1 MFNLNATCTQNTH
14 KLLVNGDSAFTG
26 KLAFTNSADTLSVYG
41 YIDYNTSKRFIFHE
55 QSMSGTSVTSY
66 YENYQLPAPNSA
78 RTDNATYDILTS
90 KAAVTV
96 AQGGT
101 GATSFTANSV
111 IMSGAS
117 TTAALTTRAVF
128 NMTNKGHLSWTAAA
142 TDIHLVTKNTLAYWD
157 GRFKDGKSNLTYCVK
172 GEFGDSVV
180 GNGRVFYGTCST
192 AAGTAAKEV
201 TCAKYDALT
210 AGDMIIVDFSN
221 TNSAAVANLTLNV
234 NSKGAKPIKKQY
246 NGTLSDLNTV
256 GELHQDTFSVFVY
269 TGEYWIFTNGNYNTN
284 TTPYGIRIYNQT
296 SGYNADYPLIVSRTP
311 LTTQIGT
318 NNENGSYTNNVYG
331 VIWDSPNDGTHN
343 KTPTLNPSTGRM
355 KIYDLT
361 MVNKAISL
369 QNGNSTSHLVTIS
382 AANNT
387 ATADHTWY
395 IPNLNQDR
403 YFVTRNTA
411 SSLGGVTQP
420 VYISNNAAVSVCTN
434 TLDLVYPVGSI
445 YISTVADN
453 PNPDNRADAIFPN
466 TTWVAFGQGQVLVGV
481 NSSDTDFNISEKTGG
496 EKTHTLTD
504 TEMPKHQHTIPSM
517 TTKGTTVKARYANTN
532 TTLYDG
538 TQGYLSISYNGY
550 NGAANSGGSLA
561 YISGSSHTHTIDSGY
576 VTGFTPTNDASA
588 HNNMP
593 PYITVYMWK
602 RTA

>member
-1 MFNLNATCTQNTH
+1 MYDTGDATNVTAGHWYFYSHSPNT
-14 KLLVNGDSAFTG
+14 T
-26 KLAFTNSADTLSVYG
+26 AD
-41 YIDYNTSKRFIFHE
+41 
-55 QSMSGTSVTSY
+55 SGTTGY
-66 YENYQLPAPNSA
+66 FERYHLPAVNIG
-78 RTDNATYDILTS
+78 RTANATYQILTDKS
-90 KAAVTV
+90 AVTV

-101 GATSFTANSV
+101 GVTSFTANSV
-111 IMSGAS
+111 IMSGSS
-117 TTAALTTRAVF
+117 TTAALTTRAIY
-128 NMTNKGHLSWTAAA
+128 NMTNVGHLNWTNKD
-142 TDIHLVTKNTLAYWD
+142 TDIHLITKNTLAYWD
-157 GRFKDGKSNLTYCVK
+157 GRYWNDASATKTSNLAYCVK
-172 GEFGDSVV
+172 GEFGESVV
-180 GNGRVFYGTCST
+180 GNGRVFYGTCTT
-192 AAGTAAKEV
+192 AAGTAAKVV

-221 TNSAAVANLTLNV
+221 TNSAAVADLTLNV

-246 NGTLSDLNTV
+246 NGTLSNLNTV

-434 TLDLVYPVGSI
+434 TLDLIYPIGSI
-445 YISTVADN
+445 YISTNATN
-453 PNPDNRADAIFPN
+453 PGGGADAIFPN
-466 TTWVAFGQGQVLVGV
+466 TTWVAFGQGKVLVGV
-481 NSSDTDFNISEKTGG
+481 DSTDTDFNTGGKEGG
-496 EKTHTLTD
+496 EKTHLLTE
-504 TEMPKHQHTIPSM
+504 TEMPNHRHIPYGNS
-517 TTKGTTVKARYANTN
+517 TSDVGGLWRYATIKAINATSNGSGSGKFEINSVPNSQDSYPRVGFASSYTGTDKWDYTALNEATGWTGGREVTN
-532 TTLYDG
+532 SDG
-538 TQGYLSISYNGY
+538 TISVVQ
-550 NGAANSGGSLA
+550 
-561 YISGSSHTHTIDSGY
+561 D
-576 VTGFTPTNDASA
+576 A